1 MLRSKDEQL
10 LEDMS
15 WVFED
20 SANDKYLS
28 KTAGKSVK
36 EGGQSVSYS
45 TFPRCGNSF
54 FRKYFQ
60 LITGLATGSDMS
72 LELNVDMQMNM
83 NKAEEI
89 TDDSVWLFKIHDPMP
104 GRNACLTKCNK
115 VLCCVRNPYDTLASM
130 FIFHATMN

>member
-36 EGGQSVSYS
+36 EGGQSV
-45 TFPRCGNSF
+45 
-54 FRKYFQ
+54 
-60 LITGLATGSDMS
+60 
-72 LELNVDMQMNM
+72 
-83 NKAEEI
+83 
-89 TDDSVWLFKIHDPMP
+89 
-104 GRNACLTKCNK
+104 
-115 VLCCVRNPYDTLASM
+115 
-130 FIFHATMN
+130 